1 MKKKLLFVATM
12 FIFNLCFSETSFAQ
26 IVTIPDA
33 NFKAALVAN
42 PAINTNGD
50 GEIQVSEA
58 EVYDGYIDVYNMGI
72 SDLTGIEAFTSL
84 TGLFCHYNSVSSLD
98 LSQNIKLKNLGCVGN
113 SMSSLNIS
121 QNVDLVSINCQN
133 NSLINLD
140 LSHNLNLFYLVC
152 YNNMLSS
159 LDVSHNTALYRLVC
173 DNNGIGSL
181 DLSHNTALGEL
192 ECGNTSISS
201 LDLSNNIVLAYLY
214 CGYNSLSSI
223 DVSHNPLE
231 VLVCDG
237 NSISSL
243 DLSNNTALTYLN
255 CNNNPL
261 ISLDV
266 SHNGALTV
274 LLCENDGLTSLNIAN
289 GNNLNVTDF
298 YALNNP
304 DLSCIQVDDI
314 AWSAANWTL
323 PEHVDATA
331 HFSTNCSCSLSVSL
345 TATSATCANSNNG
358 SITSAVSNGT
368 GNYTYS
374 WENGSTDADRTN
386 LTAGAYW
393 VLVTDDAGCTRTA
406 SAIVGGNTPIVL
418 SLTPTAATSC
428 LVNDGSILLNVSGGS
443 STNGYSFII
452 TDAYGSEIYNNVAY
466 DGNTIYGL
474 FPGIYHVTATDLNG
488 CSASADTTVGGGMT
502 VALIPT
508 ATSCAG
514 NDGTI
519 STTVSG
525 GSGVYTYSWDYF
537 GATEPN
543 LGSLMPGVYTI
554 SVSDDAG
561 CTQLASTTV
570 TPSIAIVNIPDANFK
585 GALLAD
591 PSINTN
597 GDGEIQVCEAEA
609 FAGQMYVGSSNIA
622 DLTGIEA
629 FTSLNALSCSNNSL
643 SSLDVSHNINLL
655 YLDCSGNSLISLDL
669 SHNIYLSTLNCS
681 YNSLISLDVSQN
693 INLVYLYCYYNSLS
707 NLDLSHNINLANLYC
722 SDNSLSSLDVS
733 QNINLFNVDCSTNY
747 LSSLDV
753 SQNII
758 LWYLTCS
765 HNSLSSLDVSQNINL
780 SILYCYYNY
789 LGSLDMSNNIN
800 LRTLGCGFNSL
811 SSLDVIHNIDLQF
824 LNCGYNLLSSL
835 DVSHNINLLGL
846 DCSHNT
852 LSSLSVNNNINLL
865 NLSCGY
871 NSLSSLNV
879 SQNINIDYLEC
890 SHNTL
895 NNLDLSHNV
904 NLSILYCYLNSLGSL
919 DVSHNINVANGHN
932 TNIYGFW
939 AYGNPSLSCV
949 QVDDVAWST
958 THWTGHI
965 DNTAAFSLN
974 CQGTTVSKTLN
985 LTVFPEGLYNTETG
999 LLTKTQGTDDGS
1011 ITYDMFT
1018 GTIADTLSIALAE
1031 TTAPF
1036 NTVFEAHGI
1045 FINTDGKVELSTIPG
1060 SLTGNYYIIIR
1071 HRNHVETWSQYVS
1084 FAGQTIG
1091 YNFTDDVAKAW
1102 GNNLKQVGSVYC
1114 IYTGDANG
1122 DQYIDGFDLAV
1133 VFNQNLD
1140 GAFGYQLED
1149 LNGDG
1154 FVDGFDM
1161 ALVFNNNLLGA
1172 GMNTPIAPMGP
1183 IRPKRK

>member
-753 SQNII
+753 SQNINLVNMQCTDDQLI
-758 LWYLTCS
+758 
-765 HNSLSSLDVSQNINL
+765 SL
-780 SILYCYYNY
+780 
-789 LGSLDMSNNIN
+789 
-800 LRTLGCGFNSL
+800 
-811 SSLDVIHNIDLQF
+811 
-824 LNCGYNLLSSL
+824 
-835 DVSHNINLLGL
+835 
-846 DCSHNT
+846 
-852 LSSLSVNNNINLL
+852 
-865 NLSCGY
+865 
-871 NSLSSLNV
+871 
-879 SQNINIDYLEC
+879 
-890 SHNTL
+890 
-895 NNLDLSHNV
+895 
-904 NLSILYCYLNSLGSL
+904 
-919 DVSHNINVANGHN
+919 NVANGHN